1 MRLGA
6 ESQISRYRF
15 GGRGEIFFAD
25 YKTKHFAL
33 VDVMRCSEINLT
45 EILEE

>member
-1 MRLGA
+1 MSLKYLGK
-6 ESQISRYRF
+6 YRF

-25 YKTKHFAL
+25 YKTKHFACGRRYK
-33 VDVMRCSEINLT
+33 RCSEINLT